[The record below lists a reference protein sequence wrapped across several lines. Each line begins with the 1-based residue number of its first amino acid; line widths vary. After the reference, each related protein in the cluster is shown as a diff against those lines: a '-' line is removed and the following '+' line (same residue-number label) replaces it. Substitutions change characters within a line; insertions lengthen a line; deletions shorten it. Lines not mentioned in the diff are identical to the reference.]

1 MPAMAVHETGDIIA
15 ACVGLPGSYSIVS
28 MPDTDQVDTRDP
40 GILHTYM
47 ITEALD

>member
-28 MPDTDQVDTRDP
+28 IPDTDQVDTRDR
-40 GILHTYM
+40 GILPTYM